1 MQKFVRFTVV
11 SLRGKTIDFDVT
23 PTIRKG
29 VLRVPSAQFRLA
41 DVKNVVV
48 KNRNEIIVDLVNSPP
63 VSATEQTESVKTL
76 LAAWN
81 EEDYL

>member
-1 MQKFVRFTVV
+1 MQTFARFTVI
-11 SLRGKTIDFDVT
+11 SPRGKTIDFDAKPV
-23 PTIRKG
+23 IFKG

-48 KNRNEIIVDLVNSPP
+48 KNRNEITVDLVNPPP
-63 VSATEQTESVKTL
+63 VSATEQEEGVKKL

-81 EEDYL
+81 SEDYL